1 MTDYGHPLLFGSF
14 ITPAAADPERTVGLA
29 VLSEQTGLDL
39 VTFQDHPYQPAFLDT
54 WTLLSYV
61 AARTSRVRLAANV
74 TNLPL
79 RPPGVLAR
87 SVASLDL
94 LSGGRAELGLGAGA
108 FWDAIEAMGGRRLR
122 PGQARQ
128 ALEEAIG
135 IIRQTWAADQ
145 RGGVRLNGEFYQVN
159 GAKRGPAPAHDVGI
173 WLGAYKPG
181 MLALTGRAA
190 DGWLPSLGYLQPGDL
205 AAGNKIIDEAA
216 QQAGRS
222 PDQIRR
228 LLNVSGQFRP
238 VSRGPLD
245 GPAEQWA
252 EELADLA
259 LSDGISTFIVA
270 ADDPDDLSRFAAEVA
285 PAVRDLV
292 AAERATAPVVPRG
305 TSTTSDP
312 EITTVTT
319 GASAPSAA
327 TSGAFALV
335 PTPDDGVRRSTTRV
349 WDEADRPTG
358 PARDPA
364 RAYTAQEQ
372 ADGGQLIEV
381 HNALRAELDQIF
393 DLIDQV
399 AAGTM
404 NAATARSHLNEM
416 TMRQNNWTLGT
427 YCESYCRVVT
437 MHHTLEDQSLFP
449 QLRQRDPR
457 LAPVIER
464 LQAEHRVIHDVLDGV
479 DRALVAFVSTDDRD
493 AALSGLRAAADLL
506 SDSLR
511 SHLSYEERE
520 LVEPIARLG
529 ML

>member
-1 MTDYGHPLLFGSF
+1 MTDYGHSLLFGSF
-14 ITPAAADPERTVGLA
+14 ITPAAGDPERTVELA
-29 VLSEQTGLDL
+29 VLSEQAGLDL
-39 VTFQDHPYQPAFLDT
+39 ATFQDHPYQPAFLDT

-79 RPPGVLAR
+79 RPPAVLAR
-87 SVASLDL
+87 SAASLDV

-128 ALEEAIG
+128 ALAEAIAV
-135 IIRQTWAADQ
+135 IRQIWAADQ
-145 RGGVRLNGEFYQVN
+145 RGGVRINGEFYQVN
-159 GAKRGPAPAHDVGI
+159 GAKRGPAPAHDIGI

-216 QQAGRS
+216 GQAGRS

-228 LLNVSGQFRP
+228 LLNISGRFGP
-238 VSRGPLD
+238 VGRGPLD

-259 LSDGISTFIVA
+259 LSDGISAFIVA
-270 ADDPDDLSRFAAEVA
+270 ADDPDDLSRFALEVA
-285 PAVRDLV
+285 PAVRELV
-292 AAERATAPVVPRG
+292 AAEQSRTSSAPGAPNASTAP
-305 TSTTSDP
+305 SDP
-312 EITTVTT
+312 R
-319 GASAPSAA
+319 APSAPSTRETPTAA
-327 TSGAFALV
+327 TITPAPPSSVAPAVANAFAV
-335 PTPDDGVRRSTTRV
+335 IPTPDDGTRRSATRL

-364 RAYTAQEQ
+364 QAYTPPQQ
-372 ADGGQLIEV
+372 AEGRHLIEG
-381 HNALRAELDQIF
+381 HDALRGELDQIY

-399 AAGTM
+399 AVGTM
-404 NAATARSHLNEM
+404 NAGTARSHLNEM

-449 QLRQRDPR
+449 QLRRRDPR
-457 LAPVIER
+457 L
-464 LQAEHRVIHDVLDGV
+464 
-479 DRALVAFVSTDDRD
+479 T
-493 AALSGLRAAADLL
+493 
-506 SDSLR
+506 
-511 SHLSYEERE
+511 
-520 LVEPIARLG
+520 
-529 ML
+529 